1 MPTVLGKDH
10 GGIGLGVV
18 GIEHL
23 HVFELV
29 DGLVGA
35 GCTAI
40 AHVSDPGPLPDA
52 YAAWQG
58 SSRAATLDDVLADPE
73 IGLVVL
79 AGVPSERAA
88 VAQAALI
95 AGKDVLSDKPGVT
108 TSSQLDE
115 LRKVAD
121 ATGGRWW
128 VLYSERYG
136 SPAVMEAV
144 RLARSGRI
152 GRVVHVQGAAPHRG
166 SLDLRP
172 DWFFDRD
179 RVGGILVDLGSH
191 QVDQFLAVTGATP
204 DEVDVVT
211 ASAGNVGSP
220 DRDGFED
227 VGEMVL
233 SARGVRGHHRVD
245 YLEADGFPTWG
256 DVRLVITGTGGRID
270 VHQPVDDGAAAPAAV
285 WITDADGVHRV
296 DGAPE
301 VTWPADLLADR
312 ADGGE
317 RFMSR
322 RHPFDVSEL
331 TLRAA
336 AAASPWGDR

>member
-1 MPTVLGKDH
+1 MDRD
-10 GGIGLGVV
+10 GGVGIGVV

-29 DGLVGA
+29 DGLVEA
-35 GCTAI
+35 GCTAV
-40 AHVSDPGPLPDA
+40 AHVADPGPLTDA

-58 SSRAATLDDVLADPE
+58 SSRSVSADELLADPE
-73 IGLVVL
+73 VELVVL
-79 AGVPSERAA
+79 AGVPAERAEA
-88 VAQAALI
+88 ARAALE

-108 TSSQLDE
+108 TRAQLDD
-115 LRKVAD
+115 LRKVVD
-121 ATGGRWW
+121 ASGRRWW
-128 VLYSERYG
+128 VLFSERFG
-136 SPAVMEAV
+136 SPAVIEAV

-172 DWFFDRD
+172 EWFFDRE

-191 QVDQFLAVTGATP
+191 QVDQFLAVTGATA
-204 DEVDVVT
+204 DEVRVVD
-211 ASAGNVGSP
+211 AAAGNVGAP
-220 DRDGFED
+220 DRPGLED
-227 VGEMVL
+227 VGEVL
-233 SARGVRGHHRVD
+233 LEARGVRGHHRVD

-256 DVRLVITGTGGRID
+256 DVRLVVTGTRGRID
-270 VHQPVDDGAAAPAAV
+270 VHLPLDDGQPGPAAV
-285 WITDADGVHRV
+285 WVTDDEGVHRI
-296 DGAPE
+296 DHAPA
-301 VTWPADLLADR
+301 VTWAADLLADR

-317 RFMSR
+317 RFTSR

-336 AAASPWGDR
+336 EVASRWGDR